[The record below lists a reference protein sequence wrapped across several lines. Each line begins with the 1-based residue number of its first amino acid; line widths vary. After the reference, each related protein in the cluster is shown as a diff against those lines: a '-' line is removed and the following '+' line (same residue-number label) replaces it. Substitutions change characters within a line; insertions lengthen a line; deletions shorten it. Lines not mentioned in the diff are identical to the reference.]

1 MSENHLAATRMLD
14 LDHQVLTELVES
26 RGWKS
31 LPARERIGAVY
42 DYVRDEILFGYN
54 QADDLPASTVAAQG
68 YGQCNTKATLL
79 MALLRAVDIP
89 CRFHAAT
96 VEKRLQRGV
105 MNPVVYALAP
115 RSIVH
120 SWVEVLFEDR
130 WVALEGVILDQGYLD
145 GVRAR
150 FPSTSGAFL
159 GYALGTTSLASP
171 NVCWQ
176 GQDTAVQSTGVNQDL
191 GIYPD
196 PDAFLAEHSTNATGV
211 RGWLFAAWARPSMNR
226 RVRALRA
233 QT

>member
-1 MSENHLAATRMLD
+1 MSENHLTATRMLD

-68 YGQCNTKATLL
+68 YGQCNTKSTLL

-105 MNPVVYALAP
+105 MDPVVYALAP

-159 GYALGTTSLASP
+159 GYALGTTCLASP
-171 NVCWQ
+171 NVCWR

-196 PDAFLAEHSTNATGV
+196 PDAFFAEHSTNATGV

-233 QT
+233 RT